1 MKKVVLCFVAIIIAV
16 VGVILW
22 NHKNNEAKYTEL
34 IGEYMADLASKT
46 KESTCFYEVKYFG
59 KHYEDIY
66 AWVTE
71 KCYYQEEN
79 KIVSDSGSSMAYLF
93 YHEDDVIKSFQN
105 PKDGEEYQN
114 SMEELF
120 PLITRNKMEKYSK
133 DESSKVSDS
142 LDEAA
147 KNHFKLDEIT
157 YENNI
162 INPSFGAIT
171 KLTVDESSSKLKKIA
186 TINKREIYGVKNT
199 IKVYDKDDYAHDILD
214 AIDKDEISLDQVDKF
229 LASEVKVNKAE
240 IEDLDKLTIYR
251 SDDYTA
257 IVCRYGNKN
266 MYFGDKSFNHNLAIC
281 PGGKDD

>member
-1 MKKVVLCFVAIIIAV
+1 MKKIVLCFVAVLIAV

-22 NHKNNEAKYTEL
+22 NHKNNEEKYTDL
-34 IGEYMADLASKT
+34 IGDYMADLASKT

-59 KHYEDIY
+59 KHYEYVY

-93 YHEDDVIKSFQN
+93 YHEDDVIKSYQN
-105 PKDGEEYQN
+105 PKDGEDYQK

-133 DESSKVSDS
+133 DEASKVSDS

-147 KNHFKLDEIT
+147 KNHFKLNEIT

-214 AIDKDEISLDQVDKF
+214 VIDKDEINLDLVDKF
-229 LASEVKVNKAE
+229 IASEVKVNKAE
-240 IEDLDKLTIYR
+240 IEELDDATIYR
-251 SDDYTA
+251 SDNYSVF
-257 IVCRYGNKN
+257 VCSKGNN
-266 MYFGDKSFNHNLAIC
+266 NTYFGDKSLEYKESYC
-281 PGGKDD
+281 K

>member
-1 MKKVVLCFVAIIIAV
+1 MKKIVLCFMAVLIAV

-22 NHKNNEAKYTEL
+22 NYKNNEEKYTEL

-59 KHYEDIY
+59 KHYEYVY

-79 KIVSDSGSSMAYLF
+79 KIVSDSGSSMAYRF
-93 YHEDDVIKSFQN
+93 YHEDDVIKSFEN
-105 PKDGEEYQN
+105 PKDGEEYQT
-114 SMEELF
+114 SMEDLF
-120 PLITRNKMEKYSK
+120 PLITRNKMEKYDK

-199 IKVYDKDDYAHDILD
+199 IKVYDKDDYAHDIID
-214 AIDKDEISLDQVDKF
+214 AIDKDEINLEQVDKF

-240 IEDLDKLTIYR
+240 IEELDNVTIYR
-251 SDDYTA
+251 SDDYSVF
-257 IVCRYGNKN
+257 VCRNGNKN
-266 MYFGDKSFNHNLAIC
+266 MYFGDKSLDYKSNYCL
-281 PGGKDD
+281 G